1 MKQRN
6 TLLDSI
12 KKHLCYDR
20 MRTLNFRR
28 LLTWTLRIGCGS
40 VLVGVLSLVGA
51 YFYVSSTLPRVETL
65 DDYRPPLIT
74 RIYSDDGTIIAEY
87 SKERRILVATEQIP
101 RQLIQAFV
109 AAEDSSFF
117 AHQGIDFQSILRAAM
132 KNIQAGGIAQGGST
146 ITQQVAKQLLLTP
159 ERSFSRKFKEAILAW
174 RMEQQLTKEEILYLY
189 LNQIYL
195 GHRAYGVE
203 AAAENYFDKSVEQL
217 TLAEC
222 AILAGLPQAPSRY
235 SPYRHYQRAMD
246 RQRYVLGRMV
256 KEGYISQA
264 EAEQAAAEQVAIK
277 PRLNTH
283 LEETAY
289 FNEQVRR
296 YLEERF
302 GSEMLYSG
310 GLQVYTSINL
320 KMQQA
325 AREAVR
331 ENLRNHDKRRG
342 YRGPEQIL
350 NREQRPAFLA
360 EQQQELA
367 AEAPQAGDF
376 LQALVVGGNQQEI
389 RCLVGERDGSIP
401 LDETRWAAPL
411 SVVAEG
417 QEASGNATPGQATR
431 LPIGSVI
438 RVNIKQIA
446 ADGSLRLRLEQEP
459 LAQGALIA
467 MSPEDGQ
474 IKAMIGGYDFAD
486 SQFNRAVQAMRLPG
500 SAIKPII
507 YAAALDKGYSPAS
520 VILDTP
526 LIYEEKNDDGKLSA
540 WKPKNYEEK
549 FYGPT
554 TFRNALAHSR
564 NVVTIKILEDI
575 GVGYVANY
583 ARKLGIETPLTRDLT
598 MALGSTAVT
607 PLEMLTAYSVFASG
621 GILAPP
627 TYMTRIL
634 DRDGRI
640 LESIDPIDFPDG
652 MAADQRLIRRPPRR
666 VISPETAYLIT
677 NVMESVVREG
687 TGWRAK
693 AIGRP
698 SAGKTGTT
706 NDLKDAWYIGYIP
719 QLAAV
724 SWTGYDQERPLGKS
738 ETGSR
743 AAAPAWVDFMSAA
756 ARQYPV
762 ENFAVPDS
770 IEFHPIDSKSGLLM
784 AADSDQVYFEAFAP
798 GTAPL
803 RYASDERQPKAGD
816 FFRMDLEE
824 NF

>member
-1 MKQRN
+1 MKHWK
-6 TLLDSI
+6 TLLGTI
-12 KKHLCYDR
+12 KKQFCYDR
-20 MRTLNFRR
+20 IRNLDPRR
-28 LLTWTLRIGCGS
+28 VLLYTACALCGS
-40 VLVGVLSLVGA
+40 FVIGVLSLGGA

-65 DDYRPPLIT
+65 SDYRPPLIT

-87 SKERRILVATEQIP
+87 SRERRVLVTTEQMP

-109 AAEDSSFF
+109 AAEDASFF
-117 AHQGIDFQSILRAAM
+117 KHKGIDFQSILRAAM

-174 RMEQQLTKEEILYLY
+174 RMEQQLSKEEILYLY

-203 AAAENYFDKSVEQL
+203 AAAENYFDKNVEQL

-235 SPYRHYQRAMD
+235 SPYRHYERAMD

-256 KEGYISQA
+256 EEGYISQL
-264 EAEQAAAEQVAIK
+264 EADEARDEQVVIK

-283 LEETAY
+283 LKETAY

-296 YLEERF
+296 YLEQRF
-302 GSEMLYSG
+302 GTEMLYTG
-310 GLQVYTSINL
+310 GLQVHTSINL
-320 KMQQA
+320 EMQQA
-325 AREAVR
+325 ARKAVR

-342 YRGPEQIL
+342 YREPEQIL
-350 NREQRPAFLA
+350 TPQEWGDFLD
-360 EQQQELA
+360 ELQKELDI
-367 AEAPQAGDF
+367 EAPQVGDI
-376 LQALVVGGNQQEI
+376 LQALVVDGGKKEI
-389 RCLVGERDGSIP
+389 LCLVGEFDGTIP
-401 LDETRWAAPL
+401 IDKAKWAAPL
-411 SVVAEG
+411 RVVAEG
-417 QEASGNATPGQATR
+417 EEASGNARKGKPTH

-438 RVNIKQIA
+438 KVRIHQIDE
-446 ADGSLRLRLEQEP
+446 DGHLQLRLEQEP
-459 LAQGALIA
+459 VAQGALIA
-467 MSPEDGQ
+467 MSPADGQ
-474 IKAMIGGYDFAD
+474 IKAMVGGYDFGS
-486 SQFNRAVQAMRLPG
+486 SQFNRAIQAMRLPG

-520 VILDTP
+520 IILDTP
-526 LIYEEKNDDGKLSA
+526 LIYEEKKDNGKLSA

-554 TFRNALAHSR
+554 TFRQALAHSR
-564 NVVTIKILEDI
+564 NVVTVKILEDI
-575 GVGYVANY
+575 GLGYVANY
-583 ARKLGIETPLTRDLT
+583 AKKLGIETPLTRDLT
-598 MALGSTAVT
+598 LALGSSVVT
-607 PLEMLTAYSVFASG
+607 PLEMLSAYSVFASG

-627 TYMTRIL
+627 TYMTRTL

-640 LESIDPIDFPDG
+640 LESIDPADFPEG

-677 NVMESVVREG
+677 NVMESVVQEG

-719 QLAAV
+719 QLATV

-743 AAAPAWVDFMSAA
+743 AAAPAWVEFMKKAVTH
-756 ARQYPV
+756 YPV
-762 ENFAVPDS
+762 KNFIVPDS
-770 IEFHPIDSKSGLLM
+770 IEFYPIDTKTGLLL
-784 AADSDQVYFEAFAP
+784 AEDSDQAYFEAFAP
-798 GTAPL
+798 GTAPT
-803 RYASDERQPKAGD
+803 RFAMDEQQPKASD
-816 FFRMDLEE
+816 FFRLDLEE
-824 NF
+824 DL